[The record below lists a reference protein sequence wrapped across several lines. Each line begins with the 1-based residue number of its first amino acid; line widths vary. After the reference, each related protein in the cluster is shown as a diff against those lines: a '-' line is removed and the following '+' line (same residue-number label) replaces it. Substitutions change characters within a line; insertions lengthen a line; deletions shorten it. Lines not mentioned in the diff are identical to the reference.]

1 VVRPNSVLALALV
14 TMLAA
19 SCSREPGR
27 ESAAVSSS
35 GPPHGGRAIDLSA
48 TDRAE
53 LVVDDTGMIVVRL
66 YDASWRLLDP
76 AGKSVTVRIETPD
89 SAFIDLQAEP
99 MGTGS
104 AGHFM
109 VPMDK
114 AVIAHVQESGG
125 YAATVQAVIDGRHVQ
140 GTAKVQGL
148 ATGGQGM

>member
-1 VVRPNSVLALALV
+1 MLV
-14 TMLAA
+14 A
-19 SCSREPGR
+19 SCSREPAH
-27 ESAAVSSS
+27 EAAVVSSN
-35 GPPHGGRAIDLSA
+35 GPPHGGRAVELSA
-48 TDRAE
+48 ADRAE

-76 AGKSVTVRIETPD
+76 AGKSVTVRIQTPD
-89 SAFIDLQAEP
+89 SAFVDLEAEP

-104 AGHFM
+104 AAHFM

-114 AVIAHVQESGG
+114 AVVAHVQESGG
-125 YAATVQAVIDGRHVQ
+125 YVATVQAVIDGRHVQ